1 MPGTAIGTT
10 TDGTPTDGAN
20 PWIDG
25 LTWGGRWIDDP
36 AAPTPDGATT
46 ITYATVSGAD
56 PFTTGFSGAAWGSP
70 AAAALQAGFTAWS
83 NVANVKF
90 VKSASNSTAAA
101 NEVDIWA
108 WQLSSADI
116 GGFLGYAEVPGTAG
130 TFDPLYLQFNRQEP
144 TWAAAGW
151 AKGGGGFTTIVH
163 EIGHVLGLAH
173 PHDGGG
179 EADATLFPGVTA
191 EFDSYGDFNL
201 NQGIFTTMSY
211 NDGWAASLPPAANG
225 TYGSQAG
232 PMALDI
238 AAVQAIYGA
247 NTNFNN
253 TATTYTLPKVNAAGT
268 FWSCIWDTGGV
279 DTLTNAGST
288 IGATID
294 LRAATLVGQNAGG
307 YISYNSGIA
316 GGFTIANGVVIENA
330 TGGSGADTLI
340 GNSASNILDGG
351 AGIDNTSYAANAA
364 GVNIQ
369 LLSGV
374 AIEGAGVSDTLIS
387 IENATGSDFN
397 DSLDGNAVANI
408 LDGLAGDDFLH
419 GGAGS
424 DTLLGGAGNDRIV
437 YDAADLAA
445 NVTGGADTD
454 TLVVVGGSLP
464 IGFNLVA
471 SAFEQAEWQEVDN
484 AGQSW
489 ATRVSRFNSDWQIT
503 SSSTIL
509 DDGVDRELAYDYT
522 TDIVWK
528 SRQLDYAADGFLT
541 YDNLV
546 FDNLGSRYTYFDK
559 DPATSFK
566 LAQSDYDAAG
576 FRTYVYYVFDGTLGS
591 SETGYD
597 NTTDIVWKSQRN
609 DYNAAGEKTYT
620 YYVFDDKSERDI
632 AFTHNVNDQVWL
644 SLMNNYSYVQAT
656 DTVKLSDQFYVFH
669 NGTLN
674 HTSDDTSRFV
684 VHGTFAGG
692 TTQHII
698 NYADAAGT
706 IYVNDFYV

>member
-1 MPGTAIGTT
+1 MPGTAIGTAI
-10 TDGTPTDGAN
+10 DGTPTDGAN

-56 PFTTGFSGAAWGSP
+56 PYTSGVSGTVWGSP
-70 AAAALQAGFTAWS
+70 ASTALQAGFAAWS
-83 NVANVKF
+83 SVANIKF
-90 VKSASNSTAAA
+90 VKSASNATTPA

-108 WQLSSADI
+108 WQLSNADI

-130 TFDPLYLQFNRQEP
+130 TFDPLYLTFNREDP

-179 EADATLFPGVTA
+179 EVGANVFPGVTA

-253 TATTYTLPKVNAAGT
+253 TATTYTLPKINAAGT
-268 FWSCIWDTGGV
+268 FWTCIWDTGGI

-294 LRAATLVGQNAGG
+294 LRAATLIGQNAGG
-307 YISYNSGIA
+307 YISYNAGIV

-340 GNSASNILDGG
+340 GNSAANTLDGG
-351 AGIDNTSYAANAA
+351 AGTDSTSYSDNTA
-364 GVNIQ
+364 GVNVQ
-369 LLSGV
+369 LLSGI
-374 AIEGAGVSDTLIS
+374 AIESAGVSDTLIS
-387 IENATGSDFN
+387 IENVTGSNFN
-397 DSLDGNAVANI
+397 DSLEGSAVANV
-408 LDGLAGDDFLH
+408 LDGQSGDDFLD
-419 GGAGS
+419 GKLGS

-445 NVTGGADTD
+445 NVNGGADSD
-454 TLVVVGGSLP
+454 TLVVIGGSLP
-464 IGFNLVA
+464 IGFNLEA
-471 SAFEQAEWQEVDN
+471 SAFEQAEWRQTDTT
-484 AGQSW
+484 GQSW
-489 ATRVSRFNSDWQIT
+489 STIVGRYTSAWQIT
-503 SSSTIL
+503 SSSTKL
-509 DDGVDRELAYDYT
+509 DNGADREMLYDYT
-522 TDIVWK
+522 AQTTWQ
-528 SRQLDYAADGFLT
+528 SRQLDYAAPAAGGALT
-541 YDNLV
+541 YDYFV
-546 FDNLGSRYTYFDK
+546 FDDLSSRDTSYDTDLGTAYKSLRN
-559 DPATSFK
+559 
-566 LAQSDYDAAG
+566 DYNAG
-576 FRTYVYYVFDGTLGS
+576 GQRTYLYFVFEDNSGRDTTLD
-591 SETGYD
+591 Y
-597 NTTDIVWKSQRN
+597 TTDTVWQSQRN
-609 DYNAAGEKTYT
+609 DYDVTGFKTYNYLVFDDGT
-620 YYVFDDKSERDI
+620 SRDTSLDNTATILWQSLRQDYGVNGVMNYQYYVFDD
-632 AFTHNVNDQVWL
+632 N
-644 SLMNNYSYVQAT
+644 
-656 DTVKLSDQFYVFH
+656 
-669 NGTLN
+669 
-674 HTSDDTSRFV
+674 TSRQV
-684 VHGTFAGG
+684 V
-692 TTQHII
+692 I
-698 NYADAAGT
+698 DAANQFTWNTQVTNYNAAGQVVEFFET
-706 IYVNDFYV
+706 